1 MGWRVWGSGWDSTE
15 ELEDGALYQPV
26 LFNRDTVLRAART
39 WIIVVGDPVFESLSM
54 KIHSNRVI
62 DDFDTPGKILH
73 SSIDVRTKSEIHTLA
88 NGVKEIFF
96 TFADIPLKG
105 SEVYNFV
112 INGEG
117 YMPAPSSH
125 LAWMKGF
132 PDPVYATGY
141 SPAIETIN
149 RAPFQIY
156 FIGGTL

>member
-1 MGWRVWGSGWDSTE
+1 MGWRVWGSGWDSADEIEGTS
-15 ELEDGALYQPV
+15 LYQPV
-26 LFNRDTVLRAART
+26 VFNRDVVLRAART
-39 WIIVVGDPVFESLSM
+39 WIIVVGDPVFDSLSM
-54 KIHSNRVI
+54 KIYSNRPV
-62 DDFDTPGKILH
+62 DSFDAPGKLLH
-73 SSIDVRTKSEIHTLA
+73 SSTDTRAKAEIHTLA

-105 SEVYNFV
+105 TEVYNFV
-112 INGEG
+112 INGAG
-117 YMPAPSSH
+117 YVPAPNSH

-141 SPAIETIN
+141 TPAIETIN